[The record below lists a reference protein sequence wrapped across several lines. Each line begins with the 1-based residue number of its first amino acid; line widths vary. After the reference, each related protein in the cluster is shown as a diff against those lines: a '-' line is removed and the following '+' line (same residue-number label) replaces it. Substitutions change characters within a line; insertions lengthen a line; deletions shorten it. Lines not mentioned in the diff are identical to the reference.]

1 MRILLTTHQFFPVH
15 FAGTEVA
22 ARDTGLELLE
32 RGHEVHVLTVDPR
45 PGHSGPEIGTVD
57 YDHRGL
63 RVHALRI
70 PDRLAARRAGAEPVR
85 LEYADETVA
94 EHVRGWA
101 RRLAPD
107 VVHMFHLARLTGS
120 TLDALRELEV
130 PLVFTATDFWS
141 VCVRS
146 ILMRTNG
153 ELCSGPDEISSNCLE
168 CRGAEKWF
176 GIEPSSRPSRR
187 RALYRRFARDAKAG
201 TGSDET
207 RAETVRAVL
216 ERGDFLRARLER
228 VDAIIAPTALMRDL
242 LVENGMPADLVRTHP
257 YSIDVSRFDAVR
269 RTRRRGAAGIR
280 FAYVGTIRRPKGV
293 HVLVRAFRRLRDRH
307 ATLEIIGDVD
317 SDPEYFHELYEL
329 AAGDDRIRFAG
340 GIPNE
345 RIPERLE
352 RIDVQVVPS
361 LWYENA
367 PLTIYSAQA
376 AGVPVVASD
385 LGGMSEVVSHEHNG
399 LLFRCGDVADLAK
412 SLRRLASEPQL
423 VERLSVNAQVP
434 MTAAQ
439 GVDWLLALYEE
450 IRVGVP
456 ASSERRAAHDHG
468 AAPRSRRPLSAPAA
482 PAMPALAAPARERYP
497 GGSANGHGSG
507 PPGSSRVPQ
516 RERRA
521 WPARRG
527 RRRAAVGR
535 RKRRDVPLAFF
546 LVGRAKSGT
555 TWLMRTLDAH
565 PEITCRGEGRFFGCD
580 YVLGG
585 PETATIPARPLA
597 GALAADA
604 SLRSWLE
611 RSVWARD
618 RDPNEQ
624 LAELTRL
631 AIDHFFA
638 QTARETGTP
647 IIGDKTPFLSR
658 DLVREIAQVHPTA
671 KVVHI
676 IRDGRDVAISA
687 KHHVW
692 NRSTERGGIH
702 ELDAADLATR
712 DAYHS
717 DPTGFH
723 NSGRS
728 IFTPEWLAGTAAEW
742 AEMVRRARAD
752 GEELLGERYFEVRY
766 EEMLADPIGVSEE
779 ALGFLEADTGAG
791 VVESCVEQA
800 SFERATGGRNR
811 GDEKPTEFLR
821 NGLAGQWREAFTPDD
836 RETFK
841 REAGDLLIELGYEED
856 ASW

>member
-1 MRILLTTHQFFPVH
+1 MRVLLTTHQFFPRH

-32 RGHEVHVLTVDPR
+32 RGHEVHVLTVDPA
-45 PGHSGPEIGTVD
+45 PGHSGPEVGCVD

-70 PDRLAARRAGAEPVR
+70 PDRLPARRGGADPVR
-85 LEYADETVA
+85 LEYADDAVA
-94 EHVRGWA
+94 AHVGEWA

-107 VVHMFHLARLTGS
+107 VVHMFHLARLSGA
-120 TLDALRELEV
+120 TLDALRELGV

-146 ILMRTNG
+146 ILMRTDG
-153 ELCSGPDEISSNCLE
+153 ELCGGPDRISSNCLE

-176 GIEPSSRPSRR
+176 GIEPPTRRNRR
-187 RALYRRFARDAKAG
+187 RALYRRLARDAAAG
-201 TGSDET
+201 TGSDPV

-216 ERGDFLRARLER
+216 GRGAYLRERLER
-228 VDAIIAPTALMRDL
+228 VDAILAPTSLMREM
-242 LVENGMPADLVRTHP
+242 LVRNGLPADLIRVHP

-269 RTRRRGAAGIR
+269 RTRRRGERGLR
-280 FAYVGTIRRPKGV
+280 FAYVGTLRRPKGV
-293 HVLVRAFRRLRDRH
+293 HVLIEAFRRLRDRD
-307 ATLEIIGDVD
+307 ATLEVIGDVD
-317 SDPEYFHELYEL
+317 SEPDYFRELYEL

-345 RIPERLE
+345 QIPARLE

-361 LWYENA
+361 IWYENA

-376 AGVPVVASD
+376 AGIPVVASD
-385 LGGMSEVVSHEHNG
+385 LGGMSEVVAHEQNG
-399 LLFRCGDVADLAK
+399 LLFHSGDVDDLAGN
-412 SLRRLASEPQL
+412 LQRLAREPGL
-423 VERLSVNAQVP
+423 VEHLSVNAQVP
-434 MTAAQ
+434 MTAVE
-439 GVDWLLALYEE
+439 GVNRLLALYEE
-450 IRVGVP
+450 IRAAAPPAPERARSHGVDVPPRHRRP
-456 ASSERRAAHDHG
+456 APAPSRPAAAALSSPPGSGEGAGPADGHG
-468 AAPRSRRPLSAPAA
+468 AAP
-482 PAMPALAAPARERYP
+482 P
-497 GGSANGHGSG
+497 GTSHA
-507 PPGSSRVPQ
+507 PQ
-516 RERRA
+516 RGRRA
-521 WPARRG
+521 RPARRG
-527 RRRAAVGR
+527 RRRAAAGR
-535 RKRRDVPLAFF
+535 RKRREAPLAFF

-597 GALAADA
+597 GALAADE

-618 RDPNEQ
+618 RDPNRQ
-624 LAELTRL
+624 LTDLTRL
-631 AIDHFFA
+631 AIDYFFA
-638 QTARETGTP
+638 EAAREAGTP

-671 KVVHI
+671 KVMHI

-702 ELDAADLATR
+702 ELDDADREVR
-712 DAYHS
+712 DAYRS
-717 DPTGFH
+717 DPARFGAD
-723 NSGRS
+723 GRS
-728 IFTPEWLAGTAAEW
+728 IFAGDWLAGTASEW
-742 AEMVRRARAD
+742 AQMVRRARSD
-752 GEELLGERYFEVRY
+752 GRELLGERYLEVRY
-766 EEMLADPIGVSEE
+766 EEMLADPFGSAER
-779 ALGFLEADTGAG
+779 ALGFLEADTAAG
-791 VVESCVEQA
+791 TVSTCVEQA

-821 NGLAGQWREAFTPDD
+821 NGLAGQWREAFTAGD
-836 RETFK
+836 REIFK

-856 ASW
+856 TSW